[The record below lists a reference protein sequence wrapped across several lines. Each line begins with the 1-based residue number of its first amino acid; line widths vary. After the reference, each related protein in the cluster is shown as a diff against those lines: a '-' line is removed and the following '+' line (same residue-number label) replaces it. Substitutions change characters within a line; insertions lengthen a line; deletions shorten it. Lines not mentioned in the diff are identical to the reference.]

1 MALPIGEILIR
12 SNLLTEV
19 QLRSALQHQESQGGR
34 LGSILAQLG
43 YVSDED
49 NARAL
54 SHQHAVPWVNL
65 EYLRIDEDIVRLIPR
80 RTAIRHQMLPL
91 LKVEMTLV
99 VAITDP
105 GNVIALDEV
114 KFITG
119 LRVEAVV
126 ATERSIQGA
135 IEEYCGTEET
145 IEIKKVYEELASTGE
160 YELELT
166 SEEPEMDLPEFQNSG
181 GEAPIVKLVNLILAD
196 AVRKGA
202 SDIHLETY
210 EGEFRVRYRID
221 GVLYSV
227 MTPPYPSRDA
237 IVSRIKVMGDL
248 DISERRLPQD
258 GRIRIC
264 ARENGLRKQIDLR
277 VSTVPT
283 LFGEKIVLRILD
295 RENLPL
301 DFGKLGLEPDS
312 LKRLRE
318 AIRRPHG
325 MVLVTGPTGSGK
337 TSTLYTCLNQL
348 NTSTAN
354 LMTVEDPIEFHFAG
368 INQLQTKEQ
377 VGLTFATALRAFL
390 RQDPDII
397 MVGEIRDLD
406 TARIAIKAALTGQ
419 LVLST
424 LHTNDASSAV
434 NRLLDMEIEPYLI
447 ANSVRLVCAQR
458 LVRTIC
464 TRCKDSVKTHPNS
477 LTEIGFPASIAPE
490 LVCYR
495 GAGCKNC
502 HGSGYKG
509 RTGLFEVME
518 VTASIQEL
526 ILSGAST
533 SGIREQATREGMATL
548 RQSGLAKIR
557 SGRTTIEEVLRETES
572 R

>member
-1 MALPIGEILIR
+1 MALPIGEMLIR
-12 SNLLTEV
+12 KSLLTEV
-19 QLRSALQHQESQGGR
+19 QLRSALQHQDSQGGR
-34 LGSILAQLG
+34 LGSILSHLG

-49 NARAL
+49 SARVL
-54 SHQHAVPWVNL
+54 SYQHGVPWVDL
-65 EYLRIDEDIVRLIPR
+65 RYLKIDRDTTRLIPR
-80 RTAIRHQMLPL
+80 RTAIRHQVLPL
-91 LKVEMTLV
+91 LKVGMTLV
-99 VAITDP
+99 VAIIDP
-105 GNVIALDEV
+105 RNVIAVDEI

-119 LRVEAVV
+119 LRTEPVV
-126 ATERSIQGA
+126 ATESSIQSA
-135 IEEYCGTEET
+135 LEEYYGTEQT
-145 IEIKKVYEELASTGE
+145 LEIKRVYEELASTGE

-166 SEEPEMDLPEFQNSG
+166 SGEPAIDLTKFQHTED
-181 GEAPIVKLVNLILAD
+181 EAPIVKLVNLIMAD

-221 GVLYSV
+221 GVLYGV
-227 MTPPYPSRDA
+227 MTPPYPTRDA

-258 GRIRIC
+258 GRIRVC
-264 ARENGLRKQIDLR
+264 AKTSGRRKQIDLR

-301 DFGKLGLEPDS
+301 DFGQLGLEPDS
-312 LKRLRE
+312 LRRLLE

-348 NTSTAN
+348 NTPTAN
-354 LMTVEDPIEFHFAG
+354 LMTVEDPIEFHFPG
-368 INQLQTKEQ
+368 INQVQTKER

-406 TARIAIKAALTGQ
+406 TAEIAITAALTGH

-434 NRLLDMEIEPYLI
+434 NRLLDMAVEPYLI
-447 ANSVRLVCAQR
+447 ANSVHLLCAQR
-458 LVRTIC
+458 LVRKIC
-464 TRCKDSVKTHPNS
+464 NHCKNPIKTPATS
-477 LTEIGFPASIAPE
+477 LAGVGFPKSVAQE
-490 LVCYR
+490 LISYR
-495 GAGCKNC
+495 GKGCQQFP
-502 HGSGYKG
+502 GSGYRG

-518 VTASIQEL
+518 ITESIQRL

-533 SGIREQATREGMATL
+533 IQIREEATREGMVTL

-557 SGRTTIEEVLRETES
+557 SGITTLEEVLRETE
-572 R
+572 